1 MNISTDSNIIKMVDR
16 ACIILEY
23 LSMQNSA
30 ASISVLA
37 IELDLP
43 KANIYR
49 ILYTMQQRGLVEKE
63 PDSDLYRLGK
73 KLIAYGEKVRYDSNL
88 VELAKPFM
96 RQTSMSIGETS
107 NIGINHEDSIVTLH
121 SEEGEKSF
129 LVSRLIPVAEL
140 HCSSM
145 GKLYLSNMSEE
156 KLESY
161 FSNTLIK
168 RTVNT
173 IVDIDKFR
181 EEKKVIQLKRLAFD
195 HEEYEYGLTCIAMP
209 IYNSSREFIASISIS
224 GPTSR
229 LNYKGIDNIINAL
242 HTLKENIESVL

>member
-1 MNISTDSNIIKMVDR
+1 MNVNTDSNIIKMVDR

-37 IELDLP
+37 KELDLP

-49 ILYTMQQRGLVEKE
+49 ILYTMQRRGLVEKE
-63 PDSDLYRLGK
+63 SDSDLYRLGK

-96 RQTSMSIGETS
+96 KQTSMAIGETT
-107 NIGINHEDSIVTLH
+107 NIGINHENSIVTLH

-129 LVSRLIPVAEL
+129 LVSRLIPVSEL

-145 GKLYLSNMSEE
+145 GKLYLANMPE
-156 KLESY
+156 KDLQSY
-161 FSNTLIK
+161 FSETLIK

-173 IVDIDKFR
+173 IVDIEQF
-181 EEKKVIQLKRLAFD
+181 KKQKQIIQYEQLAFD

-209 IYNSSREFIASISIS
+209 IYNSSDKFIASISVS

-229 LNYKGIDNIINAL
+229 LNYKGIDKIINAL
-242 HTLKENIESVL
+242 KTLKANIESIL